1 MASEPT
7 TGTRSLRQ
15 AAAPTGYKRAPN
27 RSVIKIK
34 ATTIKPTIAPI
45 KSVRTRKTCSSR

>member
-7 TGTRSLRQ
+7 TGTRSLRHV
-15 AAAPTGYKRAPN
+15 AAPTGYKRTPN
-27 RSVIKIK
+27 RSVIKMN

-45 KSVRTRKTCSSR
+45 KRVITRKT